1 MASQAKVVRRSFSE
15 GGLTL
20 TSSSLHQ
27 KVRRTI
33 RKHGLCPPGARV
45 LVGLSGGSDS
55 IALTLLLLDLAEYG
69 GFSVIS
75 LAHLNHRLRES
86 AGRDEEF
93 CRDFAQRHRLGI
105 VVESVDVQT
114 YARTEK
120 LSREDAARRVRY
132 TFLERTAADLD
143 ASRIAVGHT
152 EDDQA
157 ETFLLKLMRGAGLTG
172 LAGIYPR
179 RGMVVRPVLEATRLE
194 LREYL
199 RSRGEMWVDDE
210 TNEDLDNP
218 RNRIRHRVL
227 PELDRAAGA
236 ATRPAIAR
244 AAGLIREDGQW
255 LDEVAAAR
263 FEALGSATADG
274 MELDATRL
282 AAEPAAILRRVLLRA
297 MRQTAGGREIG
308 LDHADAVM
316 ALLGSGE
323 GGVDVP
329 GTRVE
334 LRRGKLVLMQQKVS
348 TK

>member
-1 MASQAKVVRRSFSE
+1 M
-15 GGLTL
+15 
-20 TSSSLHQ
+20 TSTSLHQ

-55 IALTLLLLDLAEYG
+55 VALTLLLLDLAEYG
-69 GFSVIS
+69 EFSVIS
-75 LAHLNHRLRES
+75 VAHLNHRLRES
-86 AGRDEEF
+86 AARDEDF
-93 CRDFAQRHRLGI
+93 CRDFALRHQLRI
-105 VVESVDVQT
+105 AVEAVDVQT
-114 YARTEK
+114 YARREK
-120 LSREDAARRVRY
+120 LSLEDAARRVRY
-132 TFLERTAADLD
+132 VFLEKTAADLN
-143 ASRIAVGHT
+143 ANRIAVGHT

-157 ETFLLKLMRGAGLTG
+157 ETLLLKLMRGAGLTG
-172 LAGIYPR
+172 LAGIYPQ
-179 RGMVVRPVLEATRLE
+179 RGLLIRPVLETTRLE

-199 RSRGEMWVDDE
+199 RSRGETWVEDE

-218 RNRIRHRVL
+218 RNRVRHRVL

-255 LDEVAAAR
+255 LDEVAAGR
-263 FEALGSATADG
+263 FAALGVATADG
-274 MELDATRL
+274 MELDAATL
-282 AAEPAAILRRVLLRA
+282 AAEPPAIVRRVLLRA
-297 MRQTAGGREIG
+297 MRQAAGNREIG
-308 LDHADAVM
+308 LDHVEAAM

-334 LRRGKLVLMQQKVS
+334 LRRGKLVLIQQKIS

>member
-1 MASQAKVVRRSFSE
+1 MK
-15 GGLTL
+15 
-20 TSSSLHQ
+20 SSLLQ

-33 RKHGLCPPGARV
+33 RKHGLCPPGAQV

-55 IALTLLLLDLAEYG
+55 VALALVLLGLAEHG
-69 GFSVIS
+69 EFSVVS
-75 LAHLNHRLRES
+75 VAHLNHRLRES
-86 AGRDEEF
+86 AGRDEDF
-93 CRDFAQRHRLGI
+93 CREFARRHQLRI
-105 VVESVDVQT
+105 AVEAVDVQS
-114 YARTEK
+114 YARTGK

-132 TFLERTAADLD
+132 DFLTRTASELG

-172 LAGIYPR
+172 LAGIYPQ
-179 RGMVVRPVLEATRLE
+179 RGMVVRPLLDTTRAE

-199 RSRGEMWVDDE
+199 RSRGETWVDDE
-210 TNEDLDNP
+210 TNEDLENP

-227 PELDRAAGA
+227 PELDRAAAA

-255 LDEVAAAR
+255 LDEVASAR
-263 FEALGSATADG
+263 FEALGEATADG
-274 MELDATRL
+274 LELDAAAL
-282 AAEPAAILRRVLLRA
+282 VAEPTAILRRVLLRA
-297 MRQTAGGREIG
+297 MRHTAGEREVG
-308 LDHADAVM
+308 LDHVEAVM
-316 ALLGSGE
+316 ALLGSGD
-323 GGVDVP
+323 GGADVP

-334 LRRGKLVLMQQKVS
+334 LRRGKLVLIQQKVS

>member
-1 MASQAKVVRRSFSE
+1 M
-15 GGLTL
+15 
-20 TSSSLHQ
+20 TSTSLHQ
-27 KVRRTI
+27 QVRRTI

-55 IALTLLLLDLAEYG
+55 VALTLLLLDLAEYG
-69 GFSVIS
+69 EFSVVA

-86 AGRDEEF
+86 AGRDEAF
-93 CRDFAQRHRLGI
+93 CRDFAERHRLRI
-105 VVESVDVQT
+105 AVDSVDVHT
-114 YARTEK
+114 VARTEK

-132 TFLERTAADLD
+132 TFLERTAAGLD
-143 ASRIAVGHT
+143 ANRIAVGHT

-179 RGMVVRPVLEATRLE
+179 RGIVIRPVLEATRQE

-199 RSRGEMWVDDE
+199 RSRDETWVDDE
-210 TNEDLDNP
+210 TNEDLGNP
-218 RNRIRHRVL
+218 RNRIRHNVL

-255 LDEVAAAR
+255 LDEVAAGR
-263 FEALGSATADG
+263 FEALGVATADG
-274 MELDATRL
+274 MELDAPAL
-282 AAEPAAILRRVLLRA
+282 ASEPAAIVRRVLLRA
-297 MRQTAGGREIG
+297 MRQTAGDREIG
-308 LDHADAVM
+308 LDHVDAAM
-316 ALLGSGE
+316 ALLRSGE

-334 LRRGKLVLMQQKVS
+334 LRRGKLVLIQQKA
-348 TK
+348 TAK